1 MALTDWYWNRWI
13 RRHGCKLGSPL
24 SKFHKKS
31 VVTVEE
37 GARIGSVQVASLGL
51 SIGAHTYIRGEG
63 QLQFVGSI
71 GRFCS
76 IGIGA
81 VIGQEKHNHP
91 TDWLST
97 HPFQYTDTDWEYD
110 APIEM
115 ACIGHDVW
123 VGHHALI
130 MEGVNVGT
138 GAIIATRAVVTQ
150 DVPPYAVVAGVP
162 ARVIRY
168 RYPDDMIERLLA
180 TQWWE
185 RDFEQLKKLP
195 LNDPEAC
202 LDKLDGLPRATYRQI
217 VLTRTGAR
225 TVA

>member
-1 MALTDWYWNRWI
+1 MPLADWYWNRWI
-13 RRHGCKLGSPL
+13 RRQGCKLGTRL

-31 VVTVEE
+31 VLTLEDGVRM
-37 GARIGSVQVASLGL
+37 GNVQVVSHAL

-63 QLQFVGSI
+63 QLQFVGAI

-76 IGIGA
+76 IGNGV

-115 ACIGHDVW
+115 ATLGHDVW
-123 VGHHALI
+123 VGHEALI
-130 MEGVNVGT
+130 LEGVHIGT
-138 GAIIATRAVVTQ
+138 GAIIATRALVTQ

-168 RYPDDMIERLLA
+168 RYPDEMIERLLA

-185 RDFEQLKKLP
+185 RDFEELKKLP
-195 LNDPEAC
+195 LNDPAAC
-202 LDKLDGLPRATYRQI
+202 LEKLEGLPKANYRR
-217 VLTRTGAR
+217 VELTRKGGR
-225 TVA
+225 LLQ